1 MELRQLKYFVKTA
14 ELLNFSE
21 AARNLYI
28 TQSTLSQQIKQL
40 EAELGTQLFERN
52 THGVVLT
59 ESGEELLPYARK
71 TLHPA
76 DSCVEHIRDIK
87 NVVTGSLNIGV
98 TYTFSPILTETLL
111 SFMKLYP
118 NVKLNIFYKTMEELM
133 AMLDKRDLDF
143 VLAFKPTGTAQYAR
157 ISSHILF
164 DNHLVAI
171 VSESHPLAKRQKVTL
186 EELQGYDFALPSK
199 GLQARNAFDS
209 MVEGKAYRFNTRIE
223 LNEVNILLKLVR
235 ESNLVTIVSEATIYG
250 VEGIHAVRLDVPGNT
265 YEMEGC
271 IHVLKDSYQK
281 SSAKKF
287 VQLLSESDSIKE
299 RAFNWLSSGFME

>member
-59 ESGEELLPYARK
+59 ESGAELLPYARK
-71 TLHPA
+71 TLHTA

-143 VLAFKPTGTAQYAR
+143 VLAFKPTGAAQYAR

-164 DNHLVAI
+164 DNHLAAI
-171 VSESHPLAKRQKVTL
+171 VSESHPLAKKQKVTL
-186 EELQGYDFALPSK
+186 EELQDYDFALPSK

-235 ESNLVTIVSEATIYG
+235 ESNLVTIVSEATIYS
-250 VEGIHAVRLDVPGNT
+250 VEGIHVVRLDVPGNT

>member
-71 TLHPA
+71 TLHTA

-118 NVKLNIFYKTMEELM
+118 NVKLNIFYKTMEE
-133 AMLDKRDLDF
+133 
-143 VLAFKPTGTAQYAR
+143 AR
-157 ISSHILF
+157 
-164 DNHLVAI
+164 
-171 VSESHPLAKRQKVTL
+171 
-186 EELQGYDFALPSK
+186 
-199 GLQARNAFDS
+199 QARPRLCAGFQAYGDGAICAHIVTHPFRQPFGGNRVGEPSAGKEA
-209 MVEGKAYRFNTRIE
+209 EGDAR
-223 LNEVNILLKLVR
+223 
-235 ESNLVTIVSEATIYG
+235 
-250 VEGIHAVRLDVPGNT
+250 
-265 YEMEGC
+265 
-271 IHVLKDSYQK
+271 
-281 SSAKKF
+281 
-287 VQLLSESDSIKE
+287 
-299 RAFNWLSSGFME
+299 

>member
-71 TLHPA
+71 TLHTA

-186 EELQGYDFALPSK
+186 EELQ
-199 GLQARNAFDS
+199 
-209 MVEGKAYRFNTRIE
+209 
-223 LNEVNILLKLVR
+223 
-235 ESNLVTIVSEATIYG
+235 ATISLCR
-250 VEGIHAVRLDVPGNT
+250 ARACRR
-265 YEMEGC
+265 EMPSTQWWKAR
-271 IHVLKDSYQK
+271 HTASTL
-281 SSAKKF
+281 A
-287 VQLLSESDSIKE
+287 LS
-299 RAFNWLSSGFME
+299 

>member
-71 TLHPA
+71 TLHTA

-157 ISSHILF
+157 ISSHILSTTIWWQSCRR
-164 DNHLVAI
+164 AI
-171 VSESHPLAKRQKVTL
+171 RWQR
-186 EELQGYDFALPSK
+186 G
-199 GLQARNAFDS
+199 R
-209 MVEGKAYRFNTRIE
+209 R
-223 LNEVNILLKLVR
+223 
-235 ESNLVTIVSEATIYG
+235 
-250 VEGIHAVRLDVPGNT
+250 
-265 YEMEGC
+265 
-271 IHVLKDSYQK
+271 
-281 SSAKKF
+281 
-287 VQLLSESDSIKE
+287 
-299 RAFNWLSSGFME
+299 

>member
-71 TLHPA
+71 TLHTA

-164 DNHLVAI
+164 DNHLVAM
-171 VSESHPLAKRQKVTL
+171 VTL

>member
-71 TLHPA
+71 TLHTA

-171 VSESHPLAKRQKVTL
+171 VSESHLLAKRQKVTL
-186 EELQGYDFALPSK
+186 DELQGYDFALPSK
-199 GLQARNAFDS
+199 GL
-209 MVEGKAYRFNTRIE
+209 
-223 LNEVNILLKLVR
+223 
-235 ESNLVTIVSEATIYG
+235 
-250 VEGIHAVRLDVPGNT
+250 
-265 YEMEGC
+265 
-271 IHVLKDSYQK
+271 
-281 SSAKKF
+281 
-287 VQLLSESDSIKE
+287 
-299 RAFNWLSSGFME
+299 

>member
-1 MELRQLKYFVKTA
+1 
-14 ELLNFSE
+14 
-21 AARNLYI
+21 
-28 TQSTLSQQIKQL
+28 
-40 EAELGTQLFERN
+40 
-52 THGVVLT
+52 
-59 ESGEELLPYARK
+59 
-71 TLHPA
+71 
-76 DSCVEHIRDIK
+76 
-87 NVVTGSLNIGV
+87 
-98 TYTFSPILTETLL
+98 
-111 SFMKLYP
+111 
-118 NVKLNIFYKTMEELM
+118 M

-235 ESNLVTIVSEATIYG
+235 ESNLVTIVSEATIYS

>member
-21 AARNLYI
+21 AARSLYI

-59 ESGEELLPYARK
+59 ESGDELLPYARK
-71 TLHPA
+71 TLHTA

-87 NVVTGSLNIGV
+87 NVVTGTLNIGV

-111 SFMKLYP
+111 SFMKMYP

-133 AMLDKRDLDF
+133 AMLDKRELDF
-143 VLAFKPTGTAQYAR
+143 VLAFKPTGSAQYAR

-164 DNHLVAI
+164 DNHLAAI
-171 VSESHPLAKRQKVTL
+171 VSTSHPLAKRQKVTL
-186 EELQGYDFALPSK
+186 EELQEYEFALPSK

-209 MVEGKAYRFNTRIE
+209 MVEGKAYHFNTRIE

-235 ESNLVTIVSEATIYG
+235 ESKLVTIVSEATIYG
-250 VEGIHAVRLDVPGNT
+250 VEGIHVVRLDVPGNT

>member
-1 MELRQLKYFVKTA
+1 
-14 ELLNFSE
+14 
-21 AARNLYI
+21 
-28 TQSTLSQQIKQL
+28 
-40 EAELGTQLFERN
+40 
-52 THGVVLT
+52 
-59 ESGEELLPYARK
+59 
-71 TLHPA
+71 
-76 DSCVEHIRDIK
+76 
-87 NVVTGSLNIGV
+87 
-98 TYTFSPILTETLL
+98 
-111 SFMKLYP
+111 MKLYP

-186 EELQGYDFALPSK
+186 DELQGYDFALPSK

>member
-71 TLHPA
+71 TLHTA

-133 AMLDKRDLDF
+133 ACSTSATSTLCWLSSLRGRRNMRAYRHTSFRQPFGGNRVGEPSAGKEAEGD
-143 VLAFKPTGTAQYAR
+143 AR
-157 ISSHILF
+157 
-164 DNHLVAI
+164 
-171 VSESHPLAKRQKVTL
+171 
-186 EELQGYDFALPSK
+186 ELQGYDFALPSK

-209 MVEGKAYRFNTRIE
+209 MVEGKAYRINTRIE